1 MNQKEDIIHSIIS
14 ELRKKSDDLEGVYLF
29 GSRNTG
35 EATVG
40 SDWDFAYLSRK
51 GLDDETN
58 WELKVHIESK
68 FDAEIDLV
76 DLYKATTILQIQVLK
91 TGTLVWIGDD
101 NKVKHFEYLTLSY
114 YQKLNDER
122 ADILKDIKVRG
133 NIYG

>member
-51 GLDDETN
+51 G
-58 WELKVHIESK
+58 
-68 FDAEIDLV
+68 
-76 DLYKATTILQIQVLK
+76 
-91 TGTLVWIGDD
+91 
-101 NKVKHFEYLTLSY
+101 
-114 YQKLNDER
+114 
-122 ADILKDIKVRG
+122 
-133 NIYG
+133 